1 MGLKVNPSK
10 LPTHG
15 RSAGTMT
22 GSLALF
28 VRRRR
33 AIYVRI
39 ITSHGADNEVGIKA
53 KDMVRLEYSRMSG
66 MFIGH
71 LISTLS
77 SKLKVIV

>member
-39 ITSHGADNEVGIKA
+39 ITSADNEVGIKA